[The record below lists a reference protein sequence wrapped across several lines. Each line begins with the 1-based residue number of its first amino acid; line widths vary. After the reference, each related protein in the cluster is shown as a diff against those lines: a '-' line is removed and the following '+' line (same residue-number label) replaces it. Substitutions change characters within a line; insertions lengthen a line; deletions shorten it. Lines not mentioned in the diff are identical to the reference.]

1 MKPIFLLLFLM
12 EATMLSAQ
20 QLTYHKDIAPLIQAK
35 CAPCHHPGGGAPFSL
50 LTYTDVSKRA
60 SFIKDIIFLRFF
72 YTVYLHIISI
82 NEYSS
87 PHFIKLR
94 KFISHNKVR
103 LLKALVIVRFFIKP
117 NSYLIGLYQLP
128 FPFLFIVC
136 MKE

>member
-1 MKPIFLLLFLM
+1 M
-12 EATMLSAQ
+12 
-20 QLTYHKDIAPLIQAK
+20 
-35 CAPCHHPGGGAPFSL
+35 
-50 LTYTDVSKRA
+50 
-60 SFIKDIIFLRFF
+60 
-72 YTVYLHIISI
+72 
-82 NEYSS
+82 
-87 PHFIKLR
+87 R